1 MPACLA
7 RRKRRRQA
15 PTLHHNGPTKGFK
28 IEVGKL
34 GRASFP
40 KGFYVYAGSAQKNLS
55 QRLARHFRNA
65 KSRGTLQR
73 APTNKTPGS
82 ARWEWPS
89 PPHWHI
95 DYLLPHAKILSIHV
109 FKASKEWECRLS
121 QKIAGL
127 EGARIIMKGFGAS
140 DCKCP
145 SHLYYFSLRPRISRG
160 VLQYAPTR
168 S

>member
-1 MPACLA
+1 MVCSVPACLA
-7 RRKRRRQA
+7 RRRRRRQA
-15 PTLHHNGPTKGFK
+15 PTLHHENSRSRLELT
-28 IEVGKL
+28 IGKL

-40 KGFYVYAGSAQKNLS
+40 KGFYVYVGSAQKNLS
-55 QRLARHFRNA
+55 QRIERHLRNA
-65 KSRGTLQR
+65 E
-73 APTNKTPGS
+73 TPGG

-127 EGARIIMKGFGAS
+127 EGARVIMKGFGTS

-145 SHLYYFSLRPRISRG
+145 SHLYYFPCKPPLGRIRFVASPKTIELVG
-160 VLQYAPTR
+160 KST